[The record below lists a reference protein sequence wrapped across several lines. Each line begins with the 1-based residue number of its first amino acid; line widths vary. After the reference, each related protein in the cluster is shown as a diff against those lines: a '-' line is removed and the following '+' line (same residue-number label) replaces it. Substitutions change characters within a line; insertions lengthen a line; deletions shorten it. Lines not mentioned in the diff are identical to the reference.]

1 MPAPSSTRLAA
12 MRREP
17 VLPPGFTLTTLREGG
32 DAISH
37 AINHAAD
44 LGAASLVWVQRFD
57 LIEFAVVLE
66 PQETLTTARLAHYVA
81 MNALA
86 DTLAIHCPPERPIRF
101 GWPDAILFDHGLIGG
116 GQLAWPQDCSDDR
129 VPDWLVFGAMVRTS
143 TLDNGDYDASRIGT
157 SMDEE
162 GFGGIDG
169 VDLIESFAR
178 HLMLNVH
185 RWTTEGPKASA
196 KRWLD
201 RLDPVKDVRRGLD
214 LSGDLLSTGPDG
226 EIRRDFLAALA
237 ACSWLNPAEGS
248 PKR

>member
-1 MPAPSSTRLAA
+1 MSTIKTSRQAS
-12 MRREP
+12 MRRDP

-32 DAISH
+32 DAFTH
-37 AINHAAD
+37 AIAHAHK
-44 LGAASLVWVQRFD
+44 LGAASLVWVRRFD

-66 PQETLTTARLAHYVA
+66 PEEALITARLAHYVA

-101 GWPDAILFDHGLIGG
+101 GWPDAVLFDHALIGG
-116 GQLAWPQDCSDDR
+116 GRLAWPQDCAVDA
-129 VPDWLVFGAMVRTS
+129 VPDWLVFGAMVRTN
-143 TLDNGDYDASRIGT
+143 TLDTGDYDAARIGT

-162 GFGGIDG
+162 GFEGIDG

-185 RWTTEGPKASA
+185 RWTTEGPKASV

-201 RLDPVKDVRRGLD
+201 RLEPVEGLRRGLD
-214 LSGDLLSTGPDG
+214 PNGDLVSTDKQG
-226 EIRRDFLAALA
+226 ETRRDFLAALA
-237 ACSWLNPAEGS
+237 KADWLNPAEGS